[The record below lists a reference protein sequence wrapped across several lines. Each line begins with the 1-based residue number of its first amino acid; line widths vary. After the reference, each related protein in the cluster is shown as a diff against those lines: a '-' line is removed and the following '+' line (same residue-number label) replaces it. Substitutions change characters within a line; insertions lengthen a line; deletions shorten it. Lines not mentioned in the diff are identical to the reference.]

1 MEADLRKIQ
10 SETGI
15 TTLYI
20 TGISMGGGLATI
32 AFIDLNAAGI
42 FNRHYIITYG
52 APRVGN
58 KKWAE
63 HFDLITVGET

>member
-1 MEADLRKIQ
+1 M
-10 SETGI
+10 
-15 TTLYI
+15 YI